1 MIIYET
7 WLTVIGTALM
17 FSYLFVFE
25 PYNELIDK
33 YLNFKPFNCV
43 LCLTFWAST
52 LFFWIIEINL
62 IYAIFSAIIAELAY
76 RKLVGSG
83 T

>member
-25 PYNELIDK
+25 PYNDLIDK

>member
-25 PYNELIDK
+25 PYSDLIDK

-43 LCLTFWAST
+43 LCLTFWASSI
-52 LFFWIIEINL
+52 FFWAIDISV
-62 IYAIFSAIIAELAY
+62 IYAIFSAVIAELTY
-76 RKLVGSG
+76 RKLVGNG
-83 T
+83 A

>member
-25 PYNELIDK
+25 PYSDLIDK

-43 LCLTFWAST
+43 LCLTFWASSI
-52 LFFWIIEINL
+52 FFWLIDISI
-62 IYAIFSAIIAELAY
+62 IYAIFSAVIAELTY
-76 RKLVGSG
+76 RKLVGNG
-83 T
+83 A

>member
-76 RKLVGSG
+76 RKVVGSG

>member
-25 PYNELIDK
+25 PYNDLIDR

-62 IYAIFSAIIAELAY
+62 IYAIFSAVIAELAY

>member
-7 WLTVIGTALM
+7 WLTVIGTAFM

-25 PYNELIDK
+25 PYSDLIDK

-43 LCLTFWAST
+43 LCLTFWASSI
-52 LFFWIIEINL
+52 FFWAIDISV
-62 IYAIFSAIIAELAY
+62 IYAIFSAVIAELTY
-76 RKLVGSG
+76 RKLVGNG
-83 T
+83 A

>member
-25 PYNELIDK
+25 PYSDLIDK

-43 LCLTFWAST
+43 LCLTFWASSI
-52 LFFWIIEINL
+52 FFWLIDISV
-62 IYAIFSAIIAELAY
+62 IYAIFSAVIAELTY
-76 RKLVGSG
+76 RKLVGNG
-83 T
+83 A

>member
-25 PYNELIDK
+25 PYNDLIDK

-62 IYAIFSAIIAELAY
+62 IYAIFSAVIAELAY